1 MSTVRLVDAGL
12 MERRLKG
19 IVGFGSTPAELLAR
33 LLEEAGK
40 TMTPRK
46 FADMLVNKILALD
59 TGVGVKR
66 MLFTMTDNLTDAM
79 FDGEDARS
87 HAKLEIA
94 DRLGRL

>member
-1 MSTVRLVDAGL
+1 MSTVRLVDARL

-40 TMTPRK
+40 TMTPRE
-46 FADMLVNKILALD
+46 FADMLVDKILALD
-59 TGVGVKR
+59 TGASMKR
-66 MLFTMTDNLTDAM
+66 MLFTMTDNFTDAM
-79 FDGEDARS
+79 FDGEDALS